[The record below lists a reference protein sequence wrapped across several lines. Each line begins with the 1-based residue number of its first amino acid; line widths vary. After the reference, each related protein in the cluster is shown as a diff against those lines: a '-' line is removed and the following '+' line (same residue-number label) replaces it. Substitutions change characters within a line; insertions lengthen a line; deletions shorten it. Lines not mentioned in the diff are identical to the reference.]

1 MVRLR
6 GIDMLGV
13 EALAARL
20 EAVADPARL
29 RLADI
34 TRRCGDGVVWECELG
49 GVVTASKTLGR
60 VSACY
65 RSGWNQALAGAGCS
79 LLRAAA
85 GQQGGWVGGCAD
97 AREP

>member
-1 MVRLR
+1 M
-6 GIDMLGV
+6 
-13 EALAARL
+13 AARL

-34 TRRCGDGVVWECELG
+34 TRRCGDGAVWECELG

-65 RSGWNQALAGAGCS
+65 RVRVEPGSGRRRVQLAPGGR
-79 LLRAAA
+79 RAAR
-85 GQQGGWVGGCAD
+85 GVGRWMC
-97 AREP
+97 